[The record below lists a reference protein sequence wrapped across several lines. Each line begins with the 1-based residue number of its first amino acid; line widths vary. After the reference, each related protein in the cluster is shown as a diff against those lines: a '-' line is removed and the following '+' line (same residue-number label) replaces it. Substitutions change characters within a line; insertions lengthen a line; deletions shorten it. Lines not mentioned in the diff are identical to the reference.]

1 MKKFWL
7 KMGAIAITLLAII
20 GYQFSD
26 SGKPPNLS
34 NFAQGVTCTSSGN
47 VVTVSAASG
56 EKIVVSFPSL
66 IQTVENHEPNPDN
79 ILYYDVDKQGERA
92 IPMSLLDYIGKYKGV
107 INFAR
112 DCLINSIHDT
122 GESSL

>member
-20 GYQFSD
+20 GYQFAD
-26 SGKPPNLS
+26 TNKLPTLS
-34 NFAQGVTCTSSGN
+34 NFAEGVTCASSGN

-56 EKIVVSFPSL
+56 EQVVITFANTTRGTES
-66 IQTVENHEPNPDN
+66 EPTA
-79 ILYYDVDKQGERA
+79 ILYYEKQPSA
-92 IPMSLLDYIGKYKGV
+92 TAKVTPLSLLSDLAKYQFI

-112 DCLINSIHDT
+112 DCVLPHIPSNVDNRK
-122 GESSL
+122 

>member
-1 MKKFWL
+1 
-7 KMGAIAITLLAII
+7 LLAII

-26 SGKPPNLS
+26 SGKLPNLS

-66 IQTVENHEPNPDN
+66 IQTVENPEPNPDN

-92 IPMSLLDYIGKYKGV
+92 IPMSLLDYIEKYKGV

>member
-7 KMGAIAITLLAII
+7 KMGAIAVTLLAII

-26 SGKPPNLS
+26 SGKLPNLS
-34 NFAQGVTCTSSGN
+34 NFAQGVTCTSAGN

-56 EKIVVSFPSL
+56 EQVVITFPNTATRGTES
-66 IQTVENHEPNPDN
+66 EPTA
-79 ILYYDVDKQGERA
+79 ILYYEKQPSPSA
-92 IPMSLLDYIGKYKGV
+92 KVTPLSLLADLAKYQFI

-112 DCLINSIHDT
+112 DCVLPNIPPNVDNR
-122 GESSL
+122 

>member
-26 SGKPPNLS
+26 SGKLPNLS

-56 EKIVVSFPSL
+56 EQVVITFANTTQGTTS
-66 IQTVENHEPNPDN
+66 EPTA
-79 ILYYDVDKQGERA
+79 ILYYEKQPSPSA
-92 IPMSLLDYIGKYKGV
+92 KVTPLSLLSDLAKYQFI

-112 DCLINSIHDT
+112 DCVLPHIPSNVDNRK
-122 GESSL
+122 